1 LAPGAESCAACGRD
15 EANPF
20 TSPVASVSKPK
31 PRGRLVELLGAMAA
45 VVAVCGAIGFA
56 VPGLGV
62 VLAMVFI
69 PAVVRAAAVIDRKA
83 KVAGAKNSGEQL
95 TAAVLA
101 SAGVTFA
108 VWLAS
113 TVAFTIV
120 CFPLGVFSFDI
131 NSGGGAGMIF
141 AFGLGGLAGLAVF
154 VWLMKRFWPRSMDDG
169 DSVS

>member
-1 LAPGAESCAACGRD
+1 
-15 EANPF
+15 
-20 TSPVASVSKPK
+20 
-31 PRGRLVELLGAMAA
+31 MAA

-83 KVAGAKNSGEQL
+83 QVAGARNSGEQL
-95 TAAVLA
+95 TVAVFA
-101 SAGVTFA
+101 SAGVTFV

-113 TVAFTIV
+113 TIAFTIV
-120 CFPLGVFSFDI
+120 CFPLGLFSFDL

-154 VWLMKRFWPRSMDDG
+154 VWLMRRFWPPPAESDDATA
-169 DSVS
+169 

>member
-1 LAPGAESCAACGRD
+1 MLFRSGAESCAACGRND
-15 EANPF
+15 ANPF
-20 TSPVASVSKPK
+20 TSPVASVGKPK

-113 TVAFTIV
+113 AIAFAIV
-120 CFPLGVFSFDI
+120 CFPIGLLSFNTSEI
-131 NSGGGAGMIF
+131 GMFF

-154 VWLMKRFWPRSMDDG
+154 FWFMRRLWPRAEEDD
-169 DSVS
+169 